1 LSDRTKHCGWKLPG
15 LIVDPVTDHPECFA
29 RKLTEVLFL
38 VYITSIL
45 MQILKNTGTN
55 WRKRRLIG
63 KLYMDQNVK
72 IRVGQGDTRGVKTG
86 RGVRQGY
93 FFRRFSSSYVM

>member
-1 LSDRTKHCGWKLPG
+1 
-15 LIVDPVTDHPECFA
+15 
-29 RKLTEVLFL
+29 
-38 VYITSIL
+38 

-63 KLYMDQNVK
+63 KFYMGQNVK

-86 RGVRQGY
+86 RGVRQGHC
-93 FFRRFSSSYVM
+93 FRRFSSSYVMQRYRAKEAVAGTGDFKIGGKLIRFVKYAYDLLLLANKESAVQ